1 MPSER
6 ARLLRRPLP
15 PKKNPPIVKSLP
27 SPILSGTIIDSLPS
41 TERMD
46 LKDSA
51 TGWSESSCHM
61 LPLWDYDPA
70 AFRVAP
76 TPLTSVPSMLI
87 PEIIEGFP
95 CKRPRTLPKIPLLDL
110 LKTDPRYIPFP
121 PSFSFND
128 FLRNPNGGCGAQS
141 LEGLKKV
148 ALSRCNYRKLVGL
161 FLMELHKGQQTEV
174 SKQLMS
180 TEKLPEAKSRIPQ
193 KQIICELAAL
203 IRMEVQTQ
211 MMCRRSCLGDGTCRS
226 EQKSVEIW
234 VPPGERQAVQKQE
247 NLYLGTEVILNS
259 VTTKHFQGSRRTHS
273 PFRHS
278 GEGINPSELAIL
290 DCLTEGGK
298 ALTLKAHFIA
308 LLPDLTPLAQ
318 SLLYLN
324 LSFND
329 FTIFPVEVYELTQL
343 EVLKMRD
350 NPIEEIPTGIHR
362 LTRLKTF
369 VISFCKITSLPS
381 ELYQLPTLQ
390 FLDVSYNL
398 LSSLTNDIRKLRTLE
413 YLNVEGNQLPG
424 LPCGALR
431 LSLTQ
436 LRISNN
442 YMHPYFWKSCSW
454 NSPQDLQHSATMT
467 LSLTDTCLRYASL
480 PPEAQ
485 MALSRVGVC
494 DCCRGPM
501 YGPGLK
507 VIRPCYN
514 IFGLHRVPFV
524 FYACTPAC
532 HWNFKIQTKSL
543 SSLLYGEDTTHNSEQ
558 LT

>member
-27 SPILSGTIIDSLPS
+27 SPILS
-41 TERMD
+41 
-46 LKDSA
+46 
-51 TGWSESSCHM
+51 
-61 LPLWDYDPA
+61 
-70 AFRVAP
+70 
-76 TPLTSVPSMLI
+76 
-87 PEIIEGFP
+87 
-95 CKRPRTLPKIPLLDL
+95 
-110 LKTDPRYIPFP
+110 
-121 PSFSFND
+121 
-128 FLRNPNGGCGAQS
+128 
-141 LEGLKKV
+141 
-148 ALSRCNYRKLVGL
+148 
-161 FLMELHKGQQTEV
+161 
-174 SKQLMS
+174 
-180 TEKLPEAKSRIPQ
+180 
-193 KQIICELAAL
+193 ELAAL

-381 ELYQLPTLQ
+381 ESESCAVGPTYRLYQLPTLQ

-514 IFGLHRVPFV
+514 IFGLHRVPFI

>member
-1 MPSER
+1 
-6 ARLLRRPLP
+6 
-15 PKKNPPIVKSLP
+15 
-27 SPILSGTIIDSLPS
+27 
-41 TERMD
+41 
-46 LKDSA
+46 
-51 TGWSESSCHM
+51 M

-70 AFRVAP
+70 AFRAAP

-87 PEIIEGFP
+87 PKIIEGFP
-95 CKRPRTLPKIPLLDL
+95 CKPPRTLPKIPLLDL

-128 FLRNPNGGCGAQS
+128 FLRDPNGGCGAQS

-180 TEKLPEAKSRIPQ
+180 TEKLPEAKTRIPQ
-193 KQIICELAAL
+193 KQIIC
-203 IRMEVQTQ
+203 
-211 MMCRRSCLGDGTCRS
+211 
-226 EQKSVEIW
+226 
-234 VPPGERQAVQKQE
+234 
-247 NLYLGTEVILNS
+247 GTEVILNS

-278 GEGINPSELAIL
+278 GEAINPSELAIL

-329 FTIFPVEVYELTQL
+329 FTIFPVEVYELMQL

-398 LSSLTNDIRKLRTLE
+398 LSSLSNDIRKLRTLE

-442 YMHPYFWKSCSW
+442 YMHPYFWKGCSW

-485 MALSRVGVC
+485 LALSRVGVC

-514 IFGLHRVPFV
+514 IFGLHRVPFI

-532 HWNFKIQTKSL
+532 HWNFKNQTKSL
-543 SSLLYGEDTTHNSEQ
+543 SSLLYGEDTTHNSER